1 MKTFAITVAA
11 AMIAAATASS
21 PAFADY
27 SRPTIDVG
35 SGTNCRINTVR
46 CKRRYGQTYPT
57 CRTVA
62 VRDNSGTV
70 RKRFVCQ
77 YTY

>member
-1 MKTFAITVAA
+1 MKTFAMSLAA
-11 AMIAAATASS
+11 AMIAAASASS

-27 SRPTIDVG
+27 SRPTIDAG

-57 CRTVA
+57 RTVA
-62 VRDNSGTV
+62 VRDHSGTV
-70 RKRFVCQ
+70 RKRLVCK